1 MYSKGWLFTFAEAPA
16 RAPRR
21 VERGITLTSVLS
33 RQGRGGK
40 RATAG
45 GRAPRY
51 ARLRAAAKQCGNSR
65 RRSVDATVRPAGPQ
79 SHGAGRCVRALRA
92 AARPGAISVHWRR
105 TAGERRRRSG
115 EDPSSGGPP
124 FARRGRAVAELDS
137 SPQVVG
143 ASRRL
148 RPGGCPG
155 GTRRS
160 GLGGRGPVSESGI
173 RDRGRSTRDGVDTRA
188 LRGLRA
194 SGRHTSRSRRV
205 LSRRGAHRA
214 AAERRAHRRR
224 RAALDDASG
233 IAVTLT
239 PALSR
244 RGRGD
249 SQIPHLRHS
258 RERGNPSPTRC
269 AAMTPEAVRHAGR
282 PNQVGNLGT
291 PNRLPRGPYPG

>member
-1 MYSKGWLFTFAEAPA
+1 MD
-16 RAPRR
+16 
-21 VERGITLTSVLS
+21 
-33 RQGRGGK
+33 
-40 RATAG
+40 
-45 GRAPRY
+45 
-51 ARLRAAAKQCGNSR
+51 AA
-65 RRSVDATVRPAGPQ
+65 VRPAGPQ
-79 SHGAGRCVRALRA
+79 THGAGRCGRPLRA
-92 AARPGAISVHWRR
+92 SARPRATSVHGGR
-105 TAGERRRRSG
+105 ASHERRRSSR
-115 EDPSSGGPP
+115 EDPCPGRPP

-143 ASRRL
+143 AGRRL

-194 SGRHTSRSRRV
+194 SGHHTSRSCRV
-205 LSRRGAHRA
+205 LSGRGAHRA
-214 AAERRAHRRR
+214 AAQRRAHRRR

-239 PALSR
+239 LALSR